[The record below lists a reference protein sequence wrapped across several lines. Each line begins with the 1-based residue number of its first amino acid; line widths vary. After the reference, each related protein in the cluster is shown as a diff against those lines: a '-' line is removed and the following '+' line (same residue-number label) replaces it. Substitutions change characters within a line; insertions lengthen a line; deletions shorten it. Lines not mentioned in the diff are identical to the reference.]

1 MVSVFPTTTP
11 NIARS
16 DDSIATSFQICMNTN
31 INVRYVIFLAA
42 TAALGGLLFGF
53 DIAIITGA
61 GPFLTEH
68 FNLNDLSLGW
78 AFSSLLFGC
87 AFGSTVAGRL
97 TDFYGRKKI
106 LLIVAALFAIT
117 SLGTGV
123 APTFAFFIAA
133 RFIGGVAV
141 GGASILSPLYV
152 AEVSPPSLR
161 GRMGTLYQMSIVTG
175 ILVSYAIN
183 YLLHDVGPANWRW
196 MFITGVIPSVLF
208 FAMLL
213 LVPETPRYLF
223 MAGKEQQ
230 STAILERIG
239 GRKNAEFEVSEIRAS
254 LLNKRKAWRDLLRSD
269 TRRAVLVGFFLAI
282 LVQVSGVNTI
292 IDYAPAILKS
302 AGWKIDAA
310 LFSTVIIGLTNFVFT
325 FFSFFAID
333 RYGRK
338 PLYIIGSLGMTGS
351 LVVLMWVVL
360 TGRFQS
366 VVVLVY
372 ILVYLAFF
380 ASCIGPVFWTLVA
393 EIFPNSLR
401 GTAMVVPVLTQWIA
415 NAAVVLFFPLAFNQ
429 VGKAITFGF
438 LASLALAQAV
448 FTWFFVPETKNKPLE
463 EIEQYWERTA
473 ASNLIVRAG
482 RHASL

>member
-1 MVSVFPTTTP
+1 MK
-11 NIARS
+11 
-16 DDSIATSFQICMNTN
+16 TN
-31 INVRYVIFLAA
+31 INLPYVIFLAA

-87 AFGSTVAGRL
+87 ALGSTVAGRL

-106 LLIVAALFAIT
+106 LLVVAALFAIT
-117 SLGTGV
+117 SVGTGA
-123 APTFAFFIAA
+123 APTFALFIAA
-133 RFIGGVAV
+133 RFIGGLAV

-161 GRMGTLYQMSIVTG
+161 GRMGTLYQMSIVIG
-175 ILVSYAIN
+175 ILISYAIN
-183 YLLHDVGPANWRW
+183 YLLRDVGPDNWRW
-196 MFITGVIPSVLF
+196 MFLTGVIPSILF

-213 LVPETPRYLF
+213 SVPETPRYLF
-223 MAGKEQQ
+223 MAGREQQ
-230 STAILERIG
+230 AFTILERIA
-239 GRKNAEFEVSEIRAS
+239 GRESAEFEASEIRAS
-254 LLNKRKAWRDLLRSD
+254 LLNKRKAWRDLLRPGI
-269 TRRAVLVGFFLAI
+269 RRAVLVGFCLAI

-310 LFSTVIIGLTNFVFT
+310 LFSTLIIGLTNFVFT
-325 FFSFFAID
+325 FVSFWAID

-338 PLYIIGSLGMTGS
+338 PLYIIGSLGMTTA
-351 LVVLMWVVL
+351 LVVLMWAAWM
-360 TGRFQS
+360 GRFQS
-366 VVVLVY
+366 AMVLVY

-380 ASCIGPVFWTLVA
+380 SSCIGPVFWTLVA
-393 EIFPNSLR
+393 EIFPNDLR

-429 VGKAITFGF
+429 AGKAITFGF
-438 LASLALAQAV
+438 LATLALAQAV

-463 EIEQYWERTA
+463 EIEEYWERIA
-473 ASNLIVRAG
+473 AS
-482 RHASL
+482 

>member
-1 MVSVFPTTTP
+1 MKT
-11 NIARS
+11 I
-16 DDSIATSFQICMNTN
+16 
-31 INVRYVIFLAA
+31 INLPYVIFLAA

-68 FNLNDLSLGW
+68 FNLSDLSLGW

-87 AFGSTVAGRL
+87 ALGSTVAGRL

-106 LLIVAALFAIT
+106 LLVVAALFAIT
-117 SLGTGV
+117 SLGTGA
-123 APTFAFFIAA
+123 APTFAFFIMA
-133 RFIGGVAV
+133 RFIGGLAV

-161 GRMGTLYQMSIVTG
+161 GRMGTLYQMSIVIG
-175 ILVSYAIN
+175 ILISYAIN
-183 YLLHDVGPANWRW
+183 YLLRDVGPANWRW

-213 LVPETPRYLF
+213 SVPETPRYLF
-223 MAGKEQQ
+223 MAGKERQAF
-230 STAILERIG
+230 TILERIA
-239 GRKNAEFEVSEIRAS
+239 GRESAEFEASEIRAS
-254 LLNKRKAWRDLLRSD
+254 LLNKRKAWRDLLRPGI
-269 TRRAVLVGFFLAI
+269 RRAVLVGFGLAI

-310 LFSTVIIGLTNFVFT
+310 LFSTLIIGLTNFVFT
-325 FFSFFAID
+325 FVSFWAID

-338 PLYIIGSLGMTGS
+338 PLYIIGSLGMTAA
-351 LVVLMWVVL
+351 LIVLMWAAL
-360 TGRFQS
+360 MGRFQS
-366 VVVLVY
+366 AMVLVY
-372 ILVYLAFF
+372 ILIYLAIFS
-380 ASCIGPVFWTLVA
+380 SCIGPVFWTLVA
-393 EIFPNSLR
+393 EIFPNDLR

-429 VGKAITFGF
+429 AGKAITFGF
-438 LASLALAQAV
+438 LATLALAQAV

-463 EIEQYWERTA
+463 EIEEYWERIA
-473 ASNLIVRAG
+473 AS
-482 RHASL
+482 

>member
-1 MVSVFPTTTP
+1 MK
-11 NIARS
+11 
-16 DDSIATSFQICMNTN
+16 TN

-61 GPFLTEH
+61 GPFLREH
-68 FNLNDLSLGW
+68 FKLGDLSLGW

-87 AFGSTVAGRL
+87 ALGSSIAGRL

-106 LLIVAALFAIT
+106 LLFVAALFAIT

-123 APTFAFFIAA
+123 APTFAFFIMA
-133 RFIGGVAV
+133 RFIGGLAV

-175 ILVSYAIN
+175 ILMSYAIN
-183 YLLHDVGPANWRW
+183 YLLRDVGSANWRW

-213 LVPETPRYLF
+213 SAPETPRYLF

-230 STAILERIG
+230 AFAILERIA
-239 GRKNAEFEVSEIRAS
+239 GRESAEFEASEIRAS
-254 LLNKRKAWRDLLRSD
+254 LLNKRKAWRDLLRPGI
-269 TRRAVLVGFFLAI
+269 RRAVLVGFCLAI

-310 LFSTVIIGLTNFVFT
+310 LFSTLIIGLTNFVFT
-325 FFSFFAID
+325 FVSFWAID

-338 PLYIIGSLGMTGS
+338 PLYIIGSLGMTAA
-351 LVVLMWVVL
+351 LVVLMWAVL
-360 TGRFQS
+360 MGRFQS
-366 VVVLVY
+366 AIVLVY
-372 ILVYLAFF
+372 ILIYLAFF
-380 ASCIGPVFWTLVA
+380 SSCIGPVFWTLVA
-393 EIFPNSLR
+393 EIFPNDLR

-429 VGKAITFGF
+429 IGKAITFGF
-438 LASLALAQAV
+438 LATLALAQAV

-463 EIEQYWERTA
+463 EIEEYWKQVA
-473 ASNLIVRAG
+473 ASNSIVRAG
-482 RHASL
+482 EDGSL